1 MAGLADERS
10 AFEWCP
16 VDSHK
21 VALSLRSY
29 DWQMREKTRQLLTVG
44 TFVGLAVTFDYVT
57 VAAVYTVGFDGIARA
72 ALAVACLVVGTI
84 AAFVLTAPIIRVVA
98 KRHD

>member
-1 MAGLADERS
+1 
-10 AFEWCP
+10 
-16 VDSHK
+16 
-21 VALSLRSY
+21 
-29 DWQMREKTRQLLTVG
+29 MREKTRQLLTVG